1 MSAEPVFEPDR
12 VVAALNA
19 AGVEYV
25 IVGGLAMGA
34 HGVVRATRDVDI
46 VAAPD
51 RRNMDRLAEC
61 LRTLGGEHP
70 IEGPLTG
77 AALSSDEARRR
88 STTRPRRSRRAGR
101 AARPRLTTS
110 PVFPASGRGA
120 PSARAA

>member
-1 MSAEPVFEPDR
+1 MSAEPVFEPDC

-25 IVGGLAMGA
+25 IVGGLAVGA

-61 LRTLGGEHP
+61 LQTLGGEH
-70 IEGPLTG
+70 
-77 AALSSDEARRR
+77 
-88 STTRPRRSRRAGR
+88 RSRD
-101 AARPRLTTS
+101 P
-110 PVFPASGRGA
+110 
-120 PSARAA
+120 